1 MKFELDLVRASG
13 VPDTSA
19 NATRKELREIT
30 DELIHS
36 ALLVNDLP
44 ELVRLSAETMCIVAR
59 ALVRFENDPQVPD
72 FVEASQALIE
82 QGRAVMD
89 RGLMLGSPETINCGA
104 VMLELTVRGI
114 CAALSVPYDQVLIE
128 VHRARCAGENPL
140 VRPILVDAGLVA
152 PLVDEPAPVQRTCTL
167 CGYSGTAQD
176 HIGQCP
182 QCHWDEL
189 DPPPGNTL

>member
-1 MKFELDLVRASG
+1 MRFEIDLVRPSVQPAPGDSTA
-13 VPDTSA
+13 PI
-19 NATRKELREIT
+19 RKELRQTT

-89 RGLMLGSPETINCGA
+89 KGLLLRNSETINCGA

-114 CAALSVPYDQVLIE
+114 CAALSVPYDQVLTE
-128 VHRARCAGENPL
+128 VHRARIAGENAA
-140 VRPILVDAGLVA
+140 VRPILVKAGLIKENE
-152 PLVDEPAPVQRTCTL
+152 DEAAH
-167 CGYSGTAQD
+167 S
-176 HIGQCP
+176 
-182 QCHWDEL
+182 
-189 DPPPGNTL
+189 

>member
-13 VPDTSA
+13 VPDTGA
-19 NATRKELREIT
+19 NATRKELREVT

-89 RGLMLGSPETINCGA
+89 KGLLLRNSETINCGA

-114 CAALSVPYDQVLIE
+114 CAALSVPYDEVLRE
-128 VHRARCAGENPL
+128 VAQARAQDRNAE
-140 VRPILVDAGLVA
+140 VRRILVMAGLIKENE
-152 PLVDEPAPVQRTCTL
+152 DEAAN
-167 CGYSGTAQD
+167 S
-176 HIGQCP
+176 
-182 QCHWDEL
+182 
-189 DPPPGNTL
+189 